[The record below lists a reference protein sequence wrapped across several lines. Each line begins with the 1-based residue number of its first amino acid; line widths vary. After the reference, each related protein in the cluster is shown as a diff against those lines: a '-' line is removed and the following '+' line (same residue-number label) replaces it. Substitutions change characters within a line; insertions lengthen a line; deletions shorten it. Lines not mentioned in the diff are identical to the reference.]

1 MKRALVRA
9 NIALIVVL
17 TSPVVAFAAGAGDEE
32 TILDWF
38 FRLLR
43 WAAGGWH
50 GF

>member
-17 TSPVVAFAAGAGDEE
+17 TSPVVALAADSDSDS
-32 TILDWF
+32 ILDWV

-50 GF
+50 GY

>member
-1 MKRALVRA
+1 MKRALARA

-17 TSPVVAFAAGAGDEE
+17 TSPVVAFAAGSGDGE